1 MIGVAHDQSFIL
13 TILLLTPSSLSS
25 FSVALSPAL
34 LPPSFPPSSQ
44 AQKKLQEEE
53 LSHLRQL
60 KNLGVDL
67 TAYLVSQH
75 PKPDQVL
82 RVITLGTGGNV
93 HIHP

>member
-1 MIGVAHDQSFIL
+1 MIGVAHDQFCVPP
-13 TILLLTPSSLSS
+13 ILLLTPSSLSS
-25 FSVALSPAL
+25 FSVALSL
-34 LPPSFPPSSQ
+34 SSQ

>member
-1 MIGVAHDQSFIL
+1 MIPSPFF
-13 TILLLTPSSLSS
+13 LLYCLFPFLSSLSLSPLPLPSASLPPSSLP
-25 FSVALSPAL
+25 L
-34 LPPSFPPSSQ
+34 PSSQ

-53 LSHLRQL
+53 LSHLRHL
-60 KNLGVDL
+60 KDLGVDL

>member
-1 MIGVAHDQSFIL
+1 MAGVACDQSFIL
-13 TILLLTPSSLSS
+13 TVLLLTPSSLSS
-25 FSVALSPAL
+25 SL
-34 LPPSFPPSSQ
+34 LPSPLFPSLPPSSQ

-82 RVITLGTGGNV
+82 RVITLGTGGNI